1 MDKNIVIQ
9 TLHESFCTIRRVIK
23 ASKGKVIND
32 EINNLLFELSDKSE
46 VLALTLTTDKE
57 NNKFVSDMVYRC
69 REIICEINKFNNSG
83 FFK

>member
-23 ASKGKVIND
+23 VSKGKVIND

-46 VLALTLTTDKE
+46 VLALTLSDYKE
-57 NNKFVSDMVYRC
+57 SSQFFPDMVYRC
-69 REIICEINKFNNSG
+69 REIISEINKFNNSG
-83 FFK
+83 FF